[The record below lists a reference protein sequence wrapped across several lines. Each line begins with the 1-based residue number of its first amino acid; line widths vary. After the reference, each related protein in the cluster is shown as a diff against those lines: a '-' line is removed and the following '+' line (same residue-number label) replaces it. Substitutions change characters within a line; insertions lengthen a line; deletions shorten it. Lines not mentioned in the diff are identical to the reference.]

1 VGQGD
6 GLAGGNH
13 GIMGKIRWEPG
24 MDSSTSPPNAAL
36 QQDLATVAAQIS
48 AIVGEIQTDSLSL
61 LAVLRLL
68 ERQHREIC
76 EVYFQP
82 SLPNTRQALYTLLRD
97 IEAEGGWPHIPRM
110 KVQALMSEFLLA
122 EAAAAPPD

>member
-1 VGQGD
+1 
-6 GLAGGNH
+6 
-13 GIMGKIRWEPG
+13 

-36 QQDLATVAAQIS
+36 QQDLAAVEAQIS
-48 AIVGEIQTDSLSL
+48 AIAGAIQTDSLSL
-61 LAVLRLL
+61 LALLRLL

-76 EVYFQP
+76 EAYFQP

-122 EAAAAPPD
+122 EAADADAALPAE